1 MNPWGSRPRG
11 CFHKRD
17 YTMKTIKG
25 GITAVPGFLASGIY
39 CGIKKTKVPD
49 LAMIFSEDPC
59 SAAGLFTTNRI
70 TAAPV
75 RLTQNHIK
83 SGRLQ
88 AIVVNSGNANVST
101 GPQGERTALEMAELT
116 ARQLGIATELVA
128 VASTGVIGEPPPLE
142 ALRTGIPKSA
152 KRLSPHGSRMAA
164 RAIMTTDTK
173 IKEAAVRLKIGGRT
187 VTLGGIAK
195 GSGMIHPNMATMLA
209 FLTTDLSVKPALLR
223 NMLTSAVNRSF
234 NMITVDGE
242 TSTNDTVLC
251 LANGRAGNPDLT
263 GSENDRSK
271 FQAALDTVCTELAK
285 MIVQDGEGATK
296 LVEIRVRGAANPR
309 QAGTIAM
316 RVANSNLVKTAF
328 FGADA
333 NWGRIMAAIG
343 AAGVDVNP
351 DRIDLAFDHVPLVK
365 NGVGLGKTADRRAT
379 RVLKQRSF
387 SLTINLHAGSA
398 SATAWTCDLTYDYV
412 RINAAYRS

>member
-1 MNPWGSRPRG
+1 
-11 CFHKRD
+11 
-17 YTMKTIKG
+17 MKMIKG

-39 CGIKKTKVPD
+39 CGIKKIKVLD
-49 LAMIFSEDPC
+49 LALIYSEDPC
-59 SAAGLFTTNRI
+59 TAAGLFTMNRV

-75 RLTQNHIK
+75 RLTQDQIK

-88 AIVVNSGNANVST
+88 AIVANSGNANACT
-101 GPQGERTALEMAELT
+101 GPQGEAVAREMAERT
-116 ARQLGIATELVA
+116 ARQLGIAPELVA
-128 VASTGVIGEPPPLE
+128 VASTGVIGEPLRLE
-142 ALRTGIPKSA
+142 AIRTGIPQSVKMLSA
-152 KRLSPHGSRMAA
+152 KGGRNAA

-173 IKEAAVRLKIGGRT
+173 LKEAAVRLKIGGRT

-209 FLTTDLSVKPALLR
+209 FLTTDLRVEPSLLKE
-223 NMLTSAVNRSF
+223 MLTSAVNRSF

-242 TSTNDTVLC
+242 ASTNDMVLC
-251 LANGRAGNPDLT
+251 LANGRAGNPELK
-263 GSENDRSK
+263 RSGTARLS
-271 FQAALDTVCTELAK
+271 FQSALDAICLQLAR
-285 MIVQDGEGATK
+285 MIVADGEGATK
-296 LVEIRVRGAANPR
+296 QIEIRVRGAADFR
-309 QAGTIAM
+309 QAKTIAL

-343 AAGVDVNP
+343 AAGVAVNP
-351 DRIDLAFDHVPLVK
+351 DRIGLAFDHVPLVK
-365 NGVGLGKTADRRAT
+365 NGVGLGKAADRRAS

-387 SLTINLHAGSA
+387 SLTIDLHTGTA
-398 SATAWTCDLTYDYV
+398 SATAWTCDLTYGYI